1 MHPSDKTQHNT
12 MSNQTPVIRQV
23 EDFLSLQDFWYICR
37 SQAKWFV
44 ISITLS
50 VLAAAYYL
58 SSTTDIYTSS
68 AAVMVKEE
76 TTRGLVAQNAG
87 EDFSNMALVQQ
98 PTNVPNVLR
107 QYTSLALLTDVAGR
121 LNPKAGSRELIMEAK
136 DIRSRL
142 TVAMDGE
149 KSTVIN
155 LKYDDTSPEKAER
168 VLSTIIDAFN
178 VRWLEEKSQMAKS
191 TAAFINDRLGLIENE
206 LNQVD
211 DSISTFKTRHKI
223 TNLDQVSDLYLKQ
236 QTESEAEILKLT
248 NQMYMAQYIL
258 DILKD
263 EKLTHQLL
271 PTHTGLANGDAVAM
285 IGQYN
290 QLLLKL
296 KNNLVGTS
304 AQNPI
309 IIRQEAELADVRKNI
324 IATIGNH
331 IKTLQIEIQSLQGYN
346 EEAKEKVSSGPDQ
359 AKRLISVERDQ
370 KVKESLYLYLLQ
382 KKEENE
388 ISMTY
393 ASMPTQVIDMPNGSQ
408 LPTFPNKRSTI
419 MAAILFGLFLPAL
432 VIFIKVNLD
441 TTVRNKL
448 DIESRTNIPIVGEI
462 PYYEKA
468 SRFKWLKELMRR
480 FGKRSL
486 KRRRQRPPT
495 PLVVEHHSQDV
506 LNEAFRLLRSNLEFM
521 SDTPKHK
528 NVYLVTSM
536 YAGSGKTFVSMNLA
550 LALAIKGRQ
559 VLFIDGDLRR
569 ATATRTFGNRNMG
582 LADYLGE
589 KVDDISQVVYSYEQY
604 PSLHILP
611 VGTTPPNPTELLS
624 SPRMQQLLEEQRP
637 NYDFILVDCPMT
649 ETLADASIIEHMV
662 DRTLYVV
669 RAGLF
674 QRRQVTQ
681 LDVYVQ
687 TGKYKNLS
695 LVLNAIPPVE
705 RYTHGY
711 KYYYYGY
718 NYSS

>member
-1 MHPSDKTQHNT
+1 

-569 ATATRTFGNRNMG
+569 ATATRTFGNRDMG

>member
-1 MHPSDKTQHNT
+1 

-44 ISITLS
+44 VSVTLS

-58 SSTTDIYTSS
+58 SSTTDIYTRD
-68 AAVMVKEE
+68 AAVMVKDE

-107 QYTSLALLTDVAGR
+107 QYTSLALLTDVAAR
-121 LNPKAGSRELIMEAK
+121 LNPKAAGRDLLMEAK

-142 TVAMDGE
+142 TVTMDDE

-155 LKYDDTSPEKAER
+155 LKYNDISPERAER
-168 VLSTIIDAFN
+168 VLSTIIDVFN

-191 TAAFINDRLGLIENE
+191 TAAFINDRLGLIESE

-211 DSISTFKTRHKI
+211 DSISTFKTRHRI
-223 TNLDQVSDLYLKQ
+223 TDLQQVSDLYLQQ

-258 DILKD
+258 NILKD

-331 IKTLQIEIQSLQGYN
+331 IKTLQIEIQSLQNYN

-393 ASMPTQVIDMPNGSQ
+393 ASMPTQVIDMPHGSM

-419 MAAILFGLFLPAL
+419 MAAILFGLILPAL

-468 SRFKWLKELMRR
+468 SGFTWAKKLMKR
-480 FGKRSL
+480 FGKR
-486 KRRRQRPPT
+486 KRRHQRPPT

-569 ATATRTFGNRNMG
+569 ATATRTFGNRDLG

-589 KVDDISQVVYSYEQY
+589 KVDDISQVVYPYEQY

-624 SPRMQQLLEEQRP
+624 SPRMQQLLEDQRA
-637 NYDFILVDCPMT
+637 NYDFILIDCPMT

-669 RAGLF
+669 RDGLV
-674 QRRQVTQ
+674 QRRQMTQ

-695 LVLNAIPPVE
+695 LVLNAIPPVD

-711 KYYYYGY
+711 KYYAYGYGY

>member
-1 MHPSDKTQHNT
+1 

-441 TTVRNKL
+441 TTVRNKV

-569 ATATRTFGNRNMG
+569 ATATRTFGNRDMG

-611 VGTTPPNPTELLS
+611 IGTTPPNPTELLS
-624 SPRMQQLLEEQRP
+624 SPRMQQLLKEQRP